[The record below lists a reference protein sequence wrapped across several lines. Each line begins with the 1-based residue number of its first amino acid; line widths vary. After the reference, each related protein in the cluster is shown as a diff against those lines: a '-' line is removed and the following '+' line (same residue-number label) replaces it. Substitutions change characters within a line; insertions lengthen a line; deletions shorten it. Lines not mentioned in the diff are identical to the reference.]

1 MKSILAVLVE
11 DKPGVMARVSGLF
24 RRRGFNIASV
34 SVGPTQEAG
43 VSRMTLVV
51 DGDQRHVEQVK
62 KQLYKLIDVIKIVDL
77 APGSTVE
84 RELVLVKVRAEEKSR
99 PEVLQLVDVFRARI
113 VDVAARSITI
123 ELTGDDSK
131 VEAFLQLMSK
141 FGIEETA
148 RTGKTAIGR
157 GTKLDRTEGL
167 RSESLAPRSS
177 SKVSPPN
184 GSEPKRAAS
193 DPLPKRGA
201 RPG

>member
-141 FGIEETA
+141 FGIEEIA

-157 GTKLDRTEGL
+157 G
-167 RSESLAPRSS
+167 
-177 SKVSPPN
+177 SKAYPPN
-184 GSEPKRAAS
+184 GVEPKRAAS
-193 DPLPKRGA
+193 DTLPKRGP
-201 RPG
+201 RPA

>member
-43 VSRMTLVV
+43 ISRMTLVV

-77 APGSTVE
+77 PPGTTVE

-99 PEVLQLVDVFRARI
+99 PEVLQLVDIFRARI
-113 VDVAARSITI
+113 VDVAARNITI

-131 VEAFLQLMSK
+131 VEAFLHLMSK
-141 FGIEETA
+141 FGVEEIA
-148 RTGKTAIGR
+148 RTGKTAISR
-157 GTKLDRTEGL
+157 GPKLDRAE
-167 RSESLAPRSS
+167 RPAYESSGPRSGA
-177 SKVSPPN
+177 KADRPPN
-184 GSEPKRAAS
+184 GAEPKRSAKPA
-193 DPLPKRGA
+193 
-201 RPG
+201 